1 MTIRSQFSAG
11 CLVLLVLGCSLFCFA
26 AVADE
31 QAVGGDIGYF
41 EITSVPSGGAVIF
54 DGTYKGTTPVTFP
67 VYVTASP
74 SHTIKITK
82 SGYNDW
88 EEAYQGNPAPGETTA
103 INAQLVYIPVTPTP
117 TTVGGGKGYYSIS
130 SVPSGGAV
138 YFDNQYKGT
147 TPVTVEVSSTGTPGH
162 KVSISL
168 SGYDTWTT
176 SLAGNP
182 AEGQTIPVTAYL
194 TPVPT
199 TVGGGKGYYSISS
212 VPSGGT
218 VYFDN
223 QYKGTTP
230 VTVEVSSTGTPG
242 HKVSISLSG
251 YDTWTT
257 SLAGNPAEGQTIPVT
272 AYLTPVQNYGSIIVY
287 SNPSGATAVVDGR
300 ASQITPATFSNLYP
314 GSHTVYVSKSGYS
327 SVSRTVTVSAG
338 STTQVSVT
346 LSQIPQ
352 DTGSIYMVTTPQG
365 ANAYVDGVYYGITP
379 ALATGLTVGNHEVK
393 LSRAGFKEWVGT
405 VNVVSGSTTTVTQ
418 TLHTGTVTPTPTK
431 TPETG
436 TVAVS
441 SSPAGAQV
449 YIDNAYEGITP
460 VTIPSIAAGNHTILI
475 QMAGYA
481 DWQISEDVKSGE
493 TTQVSATLSPH
504 PTPTEGGIPAVLV
517 VIGILAALAVAVRR
531 E

>member
-130 SVPSGGAV
+130 SVPSGGA
-138 YFDNQYKGT
+138 
-147 TPVTVEVSSTGTPGH
+147 
-162 KVSISL
+162 
-168 SGYDTWTT
+168 
-176 SLAGNP
+176 
-182 AEGQTIPVTAYL
+182 
-194 TPVPT
+194 
-199 TVGGGKGYYSISS
+199 
-212 VPSGGT
+212 